1 MVDLHLAK
9 FEFARIVR
17 SRLGLTQQA
26 LGQRLQDA
34 RKNVA
39 LTQQEVAERLGLS
52 RESLAQIEGGLRS
65 VNSLEIVRLAKLY
78 RRSLGSLLL
87 GDESPEEE
95 PLSAIFRM
103 QETLAE
109 SPGLRAKLVE
119 FTNIFQEART
129 IERLIGEE
137 PRPFPPDYGFRD
149 PRNLA
154 EAYEMGQDLAK
165 QERQRL
171 GLGNGPLPDVAE
183 VISMQGVWAVSADMP
198 DNVSAICLFHSTI
211 GAAVIV
217 NETHSRSRRR
227 FSYAHEYAHVLA
239 DRKTRSASVSSSGNS
254 KELTE
259 RRANSFA
266 SEFLMPSQ
274 GVIDLLDR
282 IDKGGPSRE
291 TMWLFDPSTE
301 QGEAIE
307 KRNAPGSQEIG
318 FHDVAFIAS
327 WFQVSYEAAAY
338 RLSDFGKVNRERLQ
352 TLLSQKEEGRSLIEE
367 RAEQQPFLQAYV
379 RWLARE
385 AYRREAISGGRFK
398 DFVALAGL
406 DPEDEYEQVREH
418 FD

>member
-1 MVDLHLAK
+1 MA
-9 FEFARIVR
+9 
-17 SRLGLTQQA
+17 LTQEA

-34 RKNVA
+34 RKSVA
-39 LTQQEVAERLGLS
+39 LTQQEVAERLGLA
-52 RESLAQIEGGLRS
+52 RESLAQIEAGSRS
-65 VNSLEIVRLAKLY
+65 INSLEIVRLARIY
-78 RRSLGSLLL
+78 GRSLGSLLL
-87 GDESPEEE
+87 EEEIHEEE
-95 PLSAIFRM
+95 PLTAIFRM

-119 FTNIFQEART
+119 FSNIFQEART
-129 IERLIGEE
+129 IERLIGDE
-137 PRPFPPDYGFRD
+137 PRQLPPDYGIRD
-149 PRNLA
+149 PRSNA
-154 EAYEMGQDLAK
+154 GAYEMGQELAR

-171 GLGNGPLPDVAE
+171 GLGNGPIPDVAE

-198 DNVSAICLFHSTI
+198 DHVSGICLFHSTI

-217 NETHSRSRRR
+217 NEKHGGSRRR

-254 KELTE
+254 RELIE

-274 GVIDLLDR
+274 GVIELLDR

-291 TMWLFDPSTE
+291 TRWLFDPATE
-301 QGEAIE
+301 LGEAIE
-307 KRNAPGSQEIG
+307 KRNAPGSQDIA
-318 FHDVAFIAS
+318 FHDVAFIAD

-338 RLSDFGKVNRERLQ
+338 RLSDLGKVNRDRLRI
-352 TLLSQKEEGRSLIEE
+352 LLSQKEDGRSLIGE
-367 RAEQQPFLQAYV
+367 REVQQPFLRTYV

-385 AYRREAISGGRFK
+385 AFRREAISGGRFR

-406 DPEDEYEQVREH
+406 DPDDEYEQVKEH
-418 FD
+418 FDD